1 MDPSSLLSHFLL
13 LAINKILINDNAK
26 LKSTLGIAAQNN
38 NLFMCNTNGN
48 LNTNLIKRLS
58 HLPQESLTDLKN
70 KTVSLCHKTIFLEI
84 KSQ

>member
-13 LAINKILINDNAK
+13 LAINKILINDNTK
-26 LKSTLGIAAQNN
+26 LKSTLGLAAQNN
-38 NLFMCNTNGN
+38 NLFMCNTNRN
-48 LNTNLIKRLS
+48 INTNLIKRLS

-70 KTVSLCHKTIFLEI
+70 KTVSLGHRTLFLEI